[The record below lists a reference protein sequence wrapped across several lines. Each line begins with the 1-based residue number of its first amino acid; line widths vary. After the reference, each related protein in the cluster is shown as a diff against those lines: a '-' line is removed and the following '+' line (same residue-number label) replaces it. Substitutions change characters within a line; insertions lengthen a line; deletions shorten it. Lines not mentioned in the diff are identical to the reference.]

1 MLVRLLE
8 MSLSFIELILIIY
21 LLWFHSKHKK
31 YVLIGAV
38 TLFTVVLAHF
48 FVEGYRWTM
57 FPLYVVAGILLL
69 LTILKLVKFKK
80 VNKLHSFWRYTGY
93 ILLVFVMASGA
104 LLSTALPIFNLPT
117 PTGNFTVGT
126 QTFHFVD
133 STRAETLTDDPDDK
147 RELMV
152 QVWYP
157 AEAPK
162 TNKDHKDS
170 LFMMKESSFT
180 ALTTQFANSL
190 GIPQFVLQYWK
201 YIGANSYSE
210 AQVLRSDAPYPVVL
224 MSHGLGTMR
233 ALQTSQAE
241 NLASHGYIV
250 VGMDHT
256 YSSAATLFP
265 DGKVTTFKTELSN
278 DDFQAEAVQL
288 GKIWLE
294 DIEYILQQIKSINN
308 GEIQEAIQFQ
318 QLLDINAV
326 GIMGYSFGGAVA
338 FEAINLISEL
348 RAGINMD
355 GTLINTTR
363 KNEENKPF
371 LFMVSDFLAVSSS
384 ELANNTNIPKDA
396 LEHLKKE
403 REVIDNTI
411 RKGGYAVNIKGT
423 EHYNY
428 TDLQLYSSLLKYTGM
443 TGEIEGK
450 RSSEIVNELII
461 RFFDQTLK
469 SQSSQHKSLKDK
481 VISPL
486 SNITE
491 TYSEVEFLSSVGK

>member
-8 MSLSFIELILIIY
+8 MGLIFIELILIIY

-31 YVLIGAV
+31 YVPIGAV
-38 TLFTVVLAHF
+38 TLFTVVLTHF

-69 LTILKLVKFKK
+69 LTILKLVKFKEVSK
-80 VNKLHSFWRYTGY
+80 VHSFWRYTGY
-93 ILLVFVMASGA
+93 ILLVLLMAGGVF
-104 LLSTALPIFNLPT
+104 LSTALPIFNLPT

-133 STRAETLTDDPDDK
+133 STRAEMLTDDPDDK

-162 TNKDHKDS
+162 ANKDS
-170 LFMMKESSFT
+170 LFMMKEPSFT

-210 AQVLRSDAPYPVVL
+210 AQVLRTDAPYPVVL

-233 ALQTSQAE
+233 MLHTSQAE

-250 VGMDHT
+250 LGMDHT

-265 DGKVTTFKTELSN
+265 DGKVTAFMTPFSN
-278 DDFQAEAVQL
+278 DHFQDDAVQL
-288 GKIWLE
+288 GERWLE
-294 DIEYILQQIKSINN
+294 DIKYMVQQIKHINN
-308 GEIQEAIQFQ
+308 GDVKEAMQFH
-318 QLLDINAV
+318 QLLDLNAV
-326 GIMGYSFGGAVA
+326 GIMGHSFGGAVA
-338 FEAINLISEL
+338 FEAINLIPEL
-348 RAGINMD
+348 SAGINMD
-355 GTLINTTR
+355 GTLINANR

-371 LFMVSDFLAVSSS
+371 LFMVSDFLAISSS
-384 ELANNTNIPKDA
+384 ELANNRNIPKDA

-403 REVIDNTI
+403 REVIDDTI
-411 RKGGYAVNIKGT
+411 QKGGYAVNIKGT

-428 TDLQLYSSLLKYTGM
+428 TDLQLFSNLLSYTGM
-443 TGEIEGK
+443 TGKIEGK
-450 RSSEIVNELII
+450 RSAEIINELII
-461 RFFDQTLK
+461 RFFDQTLN
-469 SQSSQHKSLKDK
+469 SQSPKQESSKNENISSLLKIK
-481 VISPL
+481 
-486 SNITE
+486 E
-491 TYSEVEFLSSVGK
+491 TYPEVKILSSVGK